1 MLHRLE
7 IEYDFDFLLLG
18 ISCHEKEYRL
28 CWFLNRAL
36 DLQMSL
42 QQPIEMTSKNST
54 SQHTLYTHEEEEDVR
69 YDLIANRA
77 EGGFMCPEY
86 KQVDYLL
93 RLNSDMPIDTSEL
106 LRTVRKI
113 PIVITAFEIAVENLK
128 SKGNLVLD

>member
-7 IEYDFDFLLLG
+7 IEYDYDFLLLG

-42 QQPIEMTSKNST
+42 QQPIEMTAKKST
-54 SQHTLYTHEEEEDVR
+54 SQHTLYSHQEEQDVR
-69 YDLIANRA
+69 YDLIVNRA
-77 EGGFMCPEY
+77 EGGYMCPEY

-93 RLNSDMPIDTSEL
+93 RLNSDMPVDTTEL
-106 LRTVRKI
+106 LKTVRKI

>member
-7 IEYDFDFLLLG
+7 IEYDYDFLLLG

-42 QQPIEMTSKNST
+42 QAPIEMTSKSST
-54 SQHTLYTHEEEEDVR
+54 SSHTLYSHEEEADVR
-69 YDLIANRA
+69 YDLISNRA
-77 EGGFMCPEY
+77 EGGYICPEY

-93 RLNSDMPIDTSEL
+93 RLDSDMPVDTKEL
-106 LRTVRKI
+106 LKVVRKI
-113 PIVITAFEIAVENLK
+113 PIVITAFEIAVDNLK